1 MQLFPN
7 TCNQPE
13 EPLLFGSTSSSQ
25 QIHIIAA
32 VDSTLYDNVGEEF
45 EGAAVTVT
53 VPLGCLKYSTQ

>member
-32 VDSTLYDNVGEEF
+32 ADSTLYDNVGEEF